1 MRKHFLPFAACF
13 AVLLLCAG
21 CKQEATPGEKAGQ
34 AATTETPRQFT
45 NVIAVITKLTNTVF
59 WKSVQAGAQQ
69 AGNEYGYEIAWSGPN
84 RETNSARQIQLV
96 DDAIAR
102 RVAGVVIAPVHRMEL
117 VSAVDQLAELRIPCA
132 IVDSGVETVNF
143 LCFAATAN
151 YDGGVLAARR
161 MGQTLGGKGNV
172 LVLRHLAG
180 SGATVKRVSG
190 FVDTITNEFP
200 GIKIVDSQS
209 GQDTVETARLATE
222 QMLAQHP
229 DVQGLFAC
237 NIDMSLGAL
246 QALQMQKR
254 TEVKLVAFDPDKA
267 LLDGLRQGRVDSIV
281 LQNPYKMGYE
291 GVKAVALKIKGQ
303 AVPRMID
310 TGVEILTDE
319 TLTEPKML
327 RLLGQLE

>member
-1 MRKHFLPFAACF
+1 MKKYSLHFAVCFAA
-13 AVLLLCAG
+13 LLVCAG
-21 CKQEATPGEKAGQ
+21 CKQEAAPGEKAGQ
-34 AATTETPRQFT
+34 AATAETPRQFT

-59 WKSVQAGAQQ
+59 WKSVHAGAQQ
-69 AGNEYGYEIAWSGPN
+69 AGKEYGYEIAWSGPN
-84 RETNSARQIQLV
+84 RETNSALQIQLV
-96 DDAIAR
+96 NDAIAR
-102 RVAGVVIAPVHRMEL
+102 QVAGVVIAPVHRMEL
-117 VSAVDQLAELRIPCA
+117 VPAVDKLAELKIPCA

-151 YDGGVLAARR
+151 YEGGVLAARR
-161 MGQTLGGKGNV
+161 MGQTLGGTGNV

-209 GQDTVETARLATE
+209 GEDTVGTARQATE
-222 QMLAQHP
+222 QMLAKHP

-246 QALQMQKR
+246 QALQTQKR
-254 TEVKLVAFDPDKA
+254 TGVKLIAFDPDKA

-291 GVKAVALKIKGQ
+291 GVRAVALKIKGQ
-303 AVPRMID
+303 TVPRMID
-310 TGVEILTDE
+310 TGVEIVTDE